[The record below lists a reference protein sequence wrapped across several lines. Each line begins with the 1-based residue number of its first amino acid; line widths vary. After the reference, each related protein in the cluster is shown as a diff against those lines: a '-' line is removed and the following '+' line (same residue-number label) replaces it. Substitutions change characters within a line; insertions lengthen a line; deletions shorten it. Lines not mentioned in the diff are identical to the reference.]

1 MNTQEISIPVPWGH
15 ISAKVY
21 GDDCNSAVLCVHGI
35 QDNCDTFS
43 TLLPLLPKEYYYVCI
58 DLPGHG
64 HSSHFPQ
71 FLPLELTHF
80 LIAIKLVK
88 DHFRWSQFVYIGHS
102 LGGAVGTWFAA
113 LYPESI
119 KCLIIL
125 DTMEPRAVER
135 NNTVETVKSRI
146 DDLHVLLRRQNGRDP
161 PVYTYDQAVDK
172 IKSTRPSKLTDE
184 SAHILAK
191 RSLIRVDENRF
202 KFAYD
207 QRLKL
212 PFHLVMTFDQH
223 ENIINR
229 ISCPTI
235 FVLADE
241 SFGRYSTYLKN
252 TYDLYSTRPNVTIR
266 TVKGNHDVHL
276 NHPERI
282 ADLINAFMLSKKSKL

>member
-1 MNTQEISIPVPWGH
+1 MNTQEILIPVPWGH
-15 ISAKVY
+15 ISAKMY
-21 GDDCNSAVLCVHGI
+21 GNHCNSAVLCVHGI

-71 FLPLELTHF
+71 FVPLEFTNYLS
-80 LIAIKLVK
+80 AIKLVK
-88 DHFRWSQFVYIGHS
+88 DHFCWSQFVYLGHS
-102 LGGAVGTWFAA
+102 FGGQLGTWFTA
-113 LYPESI
+113 LYPECI

-125 DTMEPRAVER
+125 DTMGPRDVER
-135 NNTVETVKSRI
+135 KNTMETVKSRI
-146 DDLHVLLRRQNGRDP
+146 DDFHILQRRQSGRDP

-172 IKSTRPSKLTDE
+172 IRSGRPSKLTDE

-212 PFHLVMTFDQH
+212 PFHPVMTFDQH

-241 SFGRYSTYLKN
+241 NCGRYSTYLKN
-252 TYDLYSTRPNVTIR
+252 AYEFYSTRPNMTIR
-266 TVKGNHDVHL
+266 TVNGNHDVHL
-276 NHPERI
+276 NHPDRVF
-282 ADLINAFMLSKKSKL
+282 AFVSEFLKQNY